1 MKNQIRHDG
10 IVESVDE
17 RQVRVR
23 IVQASSCA
31 GCSVAAHCH
40 AAEAKEKLVDV
51 TADGRQ
57 WQVGQN
63 VVVTTDRAVASKA
76 LLICFGLPLI
86 LMLVMLVVLKA
97 VGSSEGTTALVMLGS
112 LIPYYIIVWL
122 MRGRI
127 ERKISF
133 RLEET
138 NE

>member
-1 MKNQIRHDG
+1 
-10 IVESVDE
+10 
-17 RQVRVR
+17 
-23 IVQASSCA
+23 
-31 GCSVAAHCH
+31 
-40 AAEAKEKLVDV
+40 
-51 TADGRQ
+51 
-57 WQVGQN
+57 
-63 VVVTTDRAVASKA
+63 
-76 LLICFGLPLI
+76 
-86 LMLVMLVVLKA
+86 MLVMLVVLKA